1 MVNVCRGPVRVKGDG
16 VLDGLVFISV
26 WVEHGK
32 VDELN
37 VLVDDPGMT
46 FSA

>member
-1 MVNVCRGPVRVKGDG
+1 MLHVCRALVWVKGDG
-16 VLDGLVFISV
+16 VLDGQVLISV

-32 VDELN
+32 VDEPN
-37 VLVDDPGMT
+37 VLVDDDGMT